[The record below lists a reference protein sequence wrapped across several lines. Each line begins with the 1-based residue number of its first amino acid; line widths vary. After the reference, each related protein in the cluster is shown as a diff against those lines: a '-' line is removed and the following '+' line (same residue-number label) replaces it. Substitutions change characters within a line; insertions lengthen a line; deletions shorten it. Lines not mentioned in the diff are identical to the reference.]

1 LYNCSIL
8 HFINPTPPL
17 FIDSTLEKNGE
28 HRTTLDTAKTGSFIK
43 MCILKNKGNMPL
55 VTHVIASNSQNTQL
69 STTWLGMAVY
79 SIKWYFEAI
88 SGSFVQNKLQRP
100 QLHVLPC
107 DSTNPLHGN
116 NWPIHLTA
124 K

>member
-1 LYNCSIL
+1 
-8 HFINPTPPL
+8 
-17 FIDSTLEKNGE
+17 
-28 HRTTLDTAKTGSFIK
+28 
-43 MCILKNKGNMPL
+43 MPL